1 MHTVWCGQIRPKDLW
16 VKLPTPVWLPNA
28 EECGKNHIWPWEIYS
43 IRQFLL
49 TLRPWTGKIGVAN
62 ACWYIGPEDLVKS
75 KLVVKA
81 CKKNIDCLATC
92 PTLLIGQ
99 SHFTL
104 DRIGG
109 ADANMSYDVIFN
121 SVFYI
126 EWDVHS
132 HGRILY
138 LVVKYNLDR
147 DWTNYP
153 QVCPLLKFAISW

>member
-1 MHTVWCGQIRPKDLW
+1 MFSCSDSCNILFVHPKKENLN
-16 VKLPTPVWLPNA
+16 PTIQDQLSQ
-28 EECGKNHIWPWEIYS
+28 CDSLSQFQIWPSQTVTVDSKYFDS
-43 IRQFLL
+43 ISGQPLLSHNYFCATNVQSYFLS
-49 TLRPWTGKIGVAN
+49 IH
-62 ACWYIGPEDLVKS
+62 
-75 KLVVKA
+75 
-81 CKKNIDCLATC
+81 
-92 PTLLIGQ
+92 TLLIGQ

-126 EWDVHS
+126 EWNVHS
-132 HGRILY
+132 QRRILC